1 MSLYKQICQSYNQ
14 VFIEPKI
21 LNSARSEIKDQ
32 HLDSS
37 KAKKVLGWKSNFTLS
52 DGLSETVDWYKSNLS
67 KVAP

>member
-1 MSLYKQICQSYNQ
+1 

-37 KAKKVLGWKSNFTLS
+37 KAKRVLGWKSNFTLS